1 MHLPLQ
7 QVLHPFP
14 SNGNQITTLKR
25 FILSSGLQS
34 FTIPTPPP
42 QSRKKNPD
50 AEGVSLVQEAAISIK
65 IPGAENKC
73 VG

>member
-14 SNGNQITTLKR
+14 LNGNQITTLKR
-25 FILSSGLQS
+25 FILSLGLQS
-34 FTIPTPPP
+34 FTIPTPP
-42 QSRKKNPD
+42 SREKKNPD
-50 AEGVSLVQEAAISIK
+50 AERVSLVQEAAISIK